1 MAENVTTLTNPS
13 VRAINDDSDAYFGL
27 TFPLRYKA
35 GSTGFFPRAKNVIEQ
50 ASSNIKNLLLT
61 RKGERVGQPNFGSDL
76 FNVIFEQ
83 ITEDTFDTVKQ
94 TITDAIETWLPY
106 VTIEDIKVF
115 TENEN
120 PNTIIV
126 NLEFSVD
133 VNDERVPEEIT
144 FTFNSGI

>member
-1 MAENVTTLTNPS
+1 MANV
-13 VRAINDDSDAYFGL
+13 REIDRDDDIYVGVE
-27 TFPLRYKA
+27 FPLDF
-35 GSTGFFPRAKNVIEQ
+35 SNEGFLRKTKNVRQ
-50 ASSNIKNLLLT
+50 QVKSNIRNLLLT
-61 RKGERVGQPNFGSDL
+61 SKGERVFQPNFGSDL

-126 NLEFSVD
+126 NLEFSVN
-133 VNDERVPEEIT
+133 VNDEQVPEQIT